1 MALVSWNLL
10 STGGRV
16 TCRNLLTPSN
26 VCQGGVVCM
35 MWGRGSLSSFTYW
48 LNAHPLIWCHNWFF
62 FFIHLF
68 LFFSCHP
75 HCMLPTVG
83 QFIIIC
89 LFSSCETTMI
99 HSLCCFNRM
108 VFVPHNRHCW
118 NITGKK
124 KMGEVN
130 CVGWGE
136 RRGGRGLLAWNN
148 TVGSMSN

>member
-108 VFVPHNRHCW
+108 VFVPGSVMNR
-118 NITGKK
+118 NICRIFVENSFVVFLHKIKPTFSHLFIWLF
-124 KMGEVN
+124 VYYQ
-130 CVGWGE
+130 
-136 RRGGRGLLAWNN
+136 
-148 TVGSMSN
+148 